1 MSDVD
6 ISFMHPTDGR
16 LLNVQLDDTITAQE
30 AISELISENFIP
42 SDSQGYK
49 LAIKG
54 GNEININQ
62 SFRDANV
69 QNGTVIRVL
78 PQTDAGKK

>member
-1 MSDVD
+1 MADVD

-16 LLNVQLDDTITAQE
+16 LLNVGLDDTTTAQE
-30 AISELISENFIP
+30 AIAELISENFIP
-42 SDSQGYK
+42 RDPQGYA

-54 GNEININQ
+54 GSMIDTNQ

-69 QNGTVIRVL
+69 RNGTVLRVV